1 MFSRLFPRLLFSAA
15 IVLLGLWVVAMLPAS
30 VEMASERVD
39 EPDGDGPGE
48 DAAPPAGA
56 APDSSKFVVQVAIT
70 AALLPAALYVIL
82 SRKFHKGSEKWAYGT
97 IATLLGFW
105 LV

>member
-1 MFSRLFPRLLFSAA
+1 MLLSLFPRLLFTAA
-15 IVLLGLWVVAMLPAS
+15 VVLLGLWLVAMLPVS
-30 VEMASERVD
+30 VEMASERMEALDPD
-39 EPDGDGPGE
+39 ELGE

-56 APDSSKFVVQVAIT
+56 APDSSKLVVQVVIT
-70 AALLPAALYVIL
+70 AILLPSALFVIL

-97 IATLLGFW
+97 VATLLGFW

>member
-1 MFSRLFPRLLFSAA
+1 M
-15 IVLLGLWVVAMLPAS
+15 VATLPGG
-30 VEMASERVD
+30 VEMASERVEEL
-39 EPDGDGPGE
+39 EPEEPGGGP
-48 DAAPPAGA
+48 APPAGA
-56 APDSSKFVVQVAIT
+56 APDSSKFIVQVVIT
-70 AALLPAALYVIL
+70 AALLPSALFVIL